1 MKNTIIS
8 LGAIGG
14 VILGALLAVFF
25 FGGSSDT
32 SFEVTAL
39 LGAMVGAVVGGWI
52 AARIVDRE
60 S

>member
-1 MKNTIIS
+1 MTNTIIS
-8 LGAIGG
+8 LGSIGG

-32 SFEVTAL
+32 GSGVTAL
-39 LGAMVGAVVGGWI
+39 LGAMVGSVVGGWI
-52 AARIVDRE
+52 AARIVDQE